1 MGWQELDS
9 GFLGALA
16 LFDTAS
22 EDVTDTLDLVHAR
35 NWDTHGAVVGPLWR
49 LDELFEAVE
58 ESVDVDWVT
67 AGERNNVHTLPPFH
81 LHGLGDEVIAHPAG
95 DWQDWQLGVDESL
108 LPANL
113 LEHVLHFVLDFGVPV
128 VAVLGNIAVHLVNT
142 NEELLDAQK
151 VNEDGVLSGL
161 ALDFTSLGVALGD
174 GGGEVTV
181 GWDHQQGNVGLRG
194 AGDHVLD
201 KVTVT
206 WGVDDGVVVG
216 FSEEFLGGARNG
228 DTTLSLFLLTVHVEG
243 EGEGTLSE
251 LVGFFLQLGHFSLG
265 DSAKLENETSGGGGL
280 AGIDVPADNNGKM
293 SFAFRHGAVG
303 GREGEAKECKRRCRQ
318 VSILPNEVVRTVMS
332 QLRDLYC
339 DCLNKTKLVNGFGL
353 VINPNM
359 CTLQNG
365 YNENVCTSAKNNLK
379 KLSTCFHLF

>member
-293 SFAFRHGAVG
+293 SFAFRCRPAGA
-303 GREGEAKECKRRCRQ
+303 
-318 VSILPNEVVRTVMS
+318 L
-332 QLRDLYC
+332 
-339 DCLNKTKLVNGFGL
+339 
-353 VINPNM
+353 
-359 CTLQNG
+359 
-365 YNENVCTSAKNNLK
+365 
-379 KLSTCFHLF
+379 

>member
-243 EGEGTLSE
+243 EGEGALSE

-303 GREGEAKECKRRCRQ
+303 GREGEAKECKWRCRQ

-339 DCLNKTKLVNGFGL
+339 DCLNKTKLD
-353 VINPNM
+353 
-359 CTLQNG
+359 
-365 YNENVCTSAKNNLK
+365 
-379 KLSTCFHLF
+379 